1 MKGLFD
7 VFFSRKGE
15 EDPKLA
21 TEQELL
27 LVNGRGKNTWWLKFQ
42 GETEECVP
50 IAFFYRLNITSIPM
64 GLKAMRLY
72 DSLLTIT
79 YNEKVF
85 GCERDYALIKNK
97 QHVPSDFLSFEANLS
112 RLEGNFHRLDLYAVV
127 TNGEVNVVM
136 TNPNETVKK
145 GFLEADGFAA
155 SGEEIVSDMVAID
168 MDCQGQIRIEG
179 VDRNVKGV
187 AWIEKR
193 YVEVAKHAAQ
203 DTGRHTLGYC
213 LFPKK
218 PCDERIFVYDVFDE
232 RSEKEKAQALVFY
245 SDGTCKNYPAEGIF
259 VNSPQRQ
266 KSSRSGKQYP
276 FPAVIR
282 IPKLELEVQ
291 VEPANCEQEMI
302 AEDGIYSEYAG
313 SGKYH
318 GYRKD
323 EPISGRCCIE
333 MIGNFDKL

>member
-15 EDPKLA
+15 EEPKLA

-168 MDCQGQIRIEG
+168 MDCQG
-179 VDRNVKGV
+179 
-187 AWIEKR
+187 
-193 YVEVAKHAAQ
+193 
-203 DTGRHTLGYC
+203 
-213 LFPKK
+213 
-218 PCDERIFVYDVFDE
+218 
-232 RSEKEKAQALVFY
+232 
-245 SDGTCKNYPAEGIF
+245 
-259 VNSPQRQ
+259 
-266 KSSRSGKQYP
+266 
-276 FPAVIR
+276 
-282 IPKLELEVQ
+282 
-291 VEPANCEQEMI
+291 
-302 AEDGIYSEYAG
+302 
-313 SGKYH
+313 
-318 GYRKD
+318 
-323 EPISGRCCIE
+323 
-333 MIGNFDKL
+333 